1 IPPAGGMSLI
11 TKWLTHVI
19 RWLYFMS
26 QVAQKDGKA
35 GSIPWQYSSSWQEE
49 PQGIIFSLP
58 ACVPQHGQ
66 KQSQWWRTY

>member
-35 GSIPWQYSSSWQEE
+35 GSIPWQYS
-49 PQGIIFSLP
+49 GIRILWWKRAYKSPFSNFLISVEKSTP
-58 ACVPQHGQ
+58 
-66 KQSQWWRTY
+66 